1 MYFLIIQLFKTEYK
15 EDILLAM
22 TTCGISKGNLF
33 EGQNI
38 DNILE
43 QDVPIFAGLI
53 NPESQRARQT
63 IMITAVLDKKE
74 RMEMLIQL
82 LEEAGIEV
90 ASGEILKTILLPIET
105 MTDGTTAW
113 DRGKK

>member
-15 EDILLAM
+15 EDVLLAM
-22 TTCGISKGNLF
+22 TTCGISKGNMF

-53 NPESQRARQT
+53 NPESERARQT
-63 IMITAVLDKKE
+63 IMITAVLDKKD
-74 RMEMLIQL
+74 RMQMLMQL
-82 LEEAGIEV
+82 LEEAGIEI
-90 ASGEILKTILLPIET
+90 ASGEILKTILLPVEMT
-105 MTDGTTAW
+105 MDGATSW
-113 DRGKK
+113 DREKK